1 MSLLILK
8 NRGFKNRLPLLKAG
22 ILVFMHLKKDNVIK
36 ENRSLLKYLDSYCLY
51 EYENYILKMYY
62 NALEYY
68 FIAIN

>member
-1 MSLLILK
+1 MK
-8 NRGFKNRLPLLKAG
+8 PGM
-22 ILVFMHLKKDNVIK
+22 LVFMHLKEDNVIK
-36 ENRSLLKYLDSYCLY
+36 GTRSLLKYLDSYCLH

>member
-1 MSLLILK
+1 M
-8 NRGFKNRLPLLKAG
+8 F
-22 ILVFMHLKKDNVIK
+22 VFMHLKKDNVIK
-36 ENRSLLKYLDSYCLY
+36 GTRSLLKYLDSYCLH